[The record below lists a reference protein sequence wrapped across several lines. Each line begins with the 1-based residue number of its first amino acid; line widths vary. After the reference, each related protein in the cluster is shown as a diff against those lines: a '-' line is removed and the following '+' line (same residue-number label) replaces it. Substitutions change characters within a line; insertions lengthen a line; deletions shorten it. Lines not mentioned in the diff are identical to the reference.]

1 MAQLGLE
8 AVRRNSPVAKA
19 VGLRNVAVFGRSVTW
34 VLQNLRKT
42 MPKQFDHW
50 YAPHADEMRSDPLIR
65 FFVVL
70 RNQIEKQGLTPPSSS
85 TEFEAKKDL
94 TLPDDLGP
102 PPPGAESFFLDAG
115 GAGWNVSIG
124 SETQRFYVEL
134 PEVGEKVVKDDP
146 FGAVESVKA
155 VSDVYAPVGGTV
167 LEINDVLPDNPETIN
182 DDPYGDGWMIR
193 VELADKDDLKDLM
206 DAEEYAEYVEQQ
218 KADEDE
224 EEEDETDEEE
234 EDENEKE

>member
-1 MAQLGLE
+1 MTKASSRTASQIIADAESALRMAQLGLE
-8 AVRRNSPVAKA
+8 AVKRNSPGAKA

-34 VLQNLRKT
+34 VLQNLRNT

-94 TLPDDLGP
+94 TLPNDLGP
-102 PPPGAESFFLDAG
+102 PPPGAESFFLDVG

-134 PEVGEKVVKDDP
+134 PEDKVIMRTYISNAPTTHKGKPLGRRSMEELCELYVGDLQDLVADAKSNLPVV
-146 FGAVESVKA
+146 
-155 VSDVYAPVGGTV
+155 
-167 LEINDVLPDNPETIN
+167 
-182 DDPYGDGWMIR
+182 
-193 VELADKDDLKDLM
+193 
-206 DAEEYAEYVEQQ
+206 
-218 KADEDE
+218 
-224 EEEDETDEEE
+224 
-234 EDENEKE
+234 